1 MNIKSKIKIIIFGT
15 NTKTGRLFDIALLW
29 VILLSILL
37 IMLESVP
44 SLNDKYSHIFK
55 PLEWII
61 TILFT
66 IEYFTRIWVV
76 KNKAGY
82 MFSFFGIIDLL
93 SIIPTYIGLF
103 VSGYHIL
110 MMLRAVRL
118 LRVFRVFQLS
128 DFLSESAMFGKAML
142 SSIRRIIIFL
152 SILIVLVMILGTIMF
167 VVEGPENG
175 FDSIPQ
181 SIYWAIVTITTV
193 GYGDIIPVTVAG
205 KFVSSIIML
214 LGYSIIAVPTGIITA
229 EMLKPA
235 NGKEEKKVST
245 EKKCV
250 SNAGLKYLI
259 QKQIIAGTA
268 ELHYNHIPDNIFSIA
283 IFMQNDC
290 RNNNTLILAFNYK
303 KAILDIMQNISYAIK
318 SNNPGRLY

>member
-1 MNIKSKIKIIIFGT
+1 MNIKNKIKIIIFGT
-15 NTKTGRLFDIALLW
+15 DTKLGRWFDVILLW
-29 VILLSILL
+29 VILFSILL
-37 IMLESVP
+37 IMLESIP
-44 SLNDKYSHIFK
+44 SLNAKYSHIFI
-55 PLEWII
+55 PLEWVI

-82 MFSFFGIIDLL
+82 IFSFFGIIDLL
-93 SIIPTYIGLF
+93 SIVPTYLELF

-118 LRVFRVFQLS
+118 LRVFRIFQLS

-167 VVEGPENG
+167 VVEGQENG
-175 FDSIPQ
+175 FDSIPH

-193 GYGDIIPVTVAG
+193 GYGDITPVTVAG

-229 EMLKPA
+229 EMLSSKHDKTNNNKKTTREKRICHQCEIEIYDPKA
-235 NGKEEKKVST
+235 N
-245 EKKCV
+245 
-250 SNAGLKYLI
+250 
-259 QKQIIAGTA
+259 
-268 ELHYNHIPDNIFSIA
+268 F
-283 IFMQNDC
+283 C
-290 RNNNTLILAFNYK
+290 RNCGTPL
-303 KAILDIMQNISYAIK
+303 
-318 SNNPGRLY
+318 